1 MTIYH
6 INSAGLAAVCKADK
20 GLCPYAKDGG
30 PHEAFSTAQEAT
42 KWAEKVLASEYGSFP
57 AESKGAQKAEDS
69 PKFPIEELKN
79 IPLNDPEWLPQHRRI
94 PADLNKLADPTKSA
108 NVCYHISN
116 SLRDI
121 SVFNEDYQ
129 GPTLEVITERPNA
142 PFLTFHSANKF
153 KGEDGKEYVID
164 FSYSQIDDE
173 APIPYIAPVEE
184 WRAKVIEASVNPKPS
199 IREKL
204 YDEKGKPRLRNISL
218 MDSVAPKVRAKIAS
232 LEKELSTTE
241 DTQLIESRYQNYYS
255 VASDYPI
262 IFMAIAKNPR
272 TGEEILRSLSERKN
286 GGLIAAYAKRNL
298 EARGLLS

>member
-20 GLCPYAKDGG
+20 GLCPFAKDGG
-30 PHEAFSTAQEAT
+30 PHEDFSTAQEAT
-42 KWAEKVLASEYGSFP
+42 KWAEKTLAREYGGFSGKRK
-57 AESKGAQKAEDS
+57 EVQKAEDS
-69 PKFPIEELKN
+69 FRFPIEELKN
-79 IPLNDPEWLPQHRRI
+79 IPLNDPEWLPKHRRI

-108 NVCYHISN
+108 NLCYHISN

-121 SVFNEDYQ
+121 AIFNEDYR
-129 GPTLEVITERPNA
+129 GPILEVITERPNA

-153 KGEDGKEYVID
+153 KGEDGEEYVID

-204 YDEKGKPRLRNISL
+204 YDESGKPRLKNISL
-218 MDSVAPKVRAKIAS
+218 MDPVAAKARMKIDA
-232 LEKELSTTE
+232 LKEELSTTQ
-241 DTQLIESRYQNYYS
+241 DTELIESRYQNYNS
-255 VASDYPI
+255 VARDYPS
-262 IFMAIAKNPR
+262 IFMAIAKNPH
-272 TGEEILRSLSERKN
+272 TGEGILRSLSANKN
-286 GGLIAAYAKRNL
+286 GGLAAVYAERNL
-298 EARGLLS
+298 EARGLLN